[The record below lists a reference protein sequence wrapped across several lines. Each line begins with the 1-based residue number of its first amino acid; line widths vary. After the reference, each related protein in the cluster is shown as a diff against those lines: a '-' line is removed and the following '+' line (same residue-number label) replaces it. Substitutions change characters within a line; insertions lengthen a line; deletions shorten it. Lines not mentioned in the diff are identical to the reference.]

1 MRGWMIGVVV
11 MVVVGGLVSGCAST
25 QPILPQIEQIDRPAR
40 GAVADIELG
49 EAAVATGRRRSLPG
63 LALANE
69 LSWGDGVLRKR
80 FTLAPGRLA
89 ARQSDARHIYYFSE
103 RMTARD
109 PLLGTAPY
117 ASGGLCRAKDGT
129 GPVRGF
135 ITPGLCV
142 LTWNATPQVRDIRI
156 EEADEGARR
165 RELIY
170 HGRAEGRLRFLYRET
185 SGDGASQTQT
195 IDYDLGQSAVIG
207 FRGARLE
214 VLEAD
219 NTRLRYRL
227 LAPFDTED

>member
-1 MRGWMIGVVV
+1 MRAGLMIILAGT
-11 MVVVGGLVSGCAST
+11 LVCGCAST
-25 QPILPQIEQIDRPAR
+25 QTIPPHIEQIDRPAL
-40 GAVADIELG
+40 GAVVDIELG

-80 FTLAPGRLA
+80 FTVAPGRLA
-89 ARQSDARHIYYFSE
+89 ARQSDARHIYYFSD

-109 PLLGTAPY
+109 PLFGTAPY
-117 ASGGLCRAKDGT
+117 ASGGLCRAKDGS

-135 ITPGLCV
+135 ITPGQCV
-142 LTWNATPQVRDIRI
+142 LTWNATPQVRDVRV
-156 EEADEGARR
+156 EEADDGAQR

-170 HGRAEGRLRFLYRET
+170 HGRTEGKVRFLYRET
-185 SGDGASQTQT
+185 TGEGADQTQT
-195 IDYDLGQSAVIG
+195 IDYDLDDSAVIG

-227 LAPFDTED
+227 LAPFDADD

>member
-1 MRGWMIGVVV
+1 MRVWMIGV
-11 MVVVGGLVSGCAST
+11 MVGGLVSGCAST
-25 QPILPQIEQIDRPAR
+25 QTIPPQIEQIDQPAL
-40 GAVADIELG
+40 GAVTAIELG
-49 EAAVATGRRRSLPG
+49 EAAVATGRSRSLPG

-80 FTLAPGRLA
+80 FTVAPGRLA
-89 ARQSDARHIYYFSE
+89 ARQSDARHIYYFSD

-109 PLLGTAPY
+109 PLFGTAPY
-117 ASGGLCRAKDGT
+117 ASGGLCRAKDGS

-135 ITPGLCV
+135 ITPGQCV

-170 HGRAEGRLRFLYRET
+170 HGRADGKVRFLYRET
-185 SGDGASQTQT
+185 MGDSAPQTQSL
-195 IDYDLGQSAVIG
+195 DYDLAHSAVIG

-227 LAPFDTED
+227 LAAFDGDD

>member
-1 MRGWMIGVVV
+1 MRVWMIGV
-11 MVVVGGLVSGCAST
+11 MVGGLVSGCAST
-25 QPILPQIEQIDRPAR
+25 QTIPPQIEQIDQPAL
-40 GAVADIELG
+40 GAVTAIELG
-49 EAAVATGRRRSLPG
+49 EAAVATGRSRSLPG

-80 FTLAPGRLA
+80 FTVAPGRLA
-89 ARQSDARHIYYFSE
+89 ARQSDARHIYYFSD

-109 PLLGTAPY
+109 PLFGTAPY
-117 ASGGLCRAKDGT
+117 ASGGLCRAKDGS

-135 ITPGLCV
+135 ITPGQCV

-170 HGRAEGRLRFLYRET
+170 HGRADGKVRFLYRET
-185 SGDGASQTQT
+185 MGDSAPQTQSL
-195 IDYDLGQSAVIG
+195 DYDLAHSAVIG

-227 LAPFDTED
+227 LAPFDGDD

>member
-1 MRGWMIGVVV
+1 MREWIIGVMIG
-11 MVVVGGLVSGCAST
+11 GLASGCAST
-25 QPILPQIEQIDRPAR
+25 QTIPPQIEQIDRPAL
-40 GAVADIELG
+40 GAVVEIELG
-49 EAAVATGRRRSLPG
+49 EAAVESGRRRSLPG
-63 LALANE
+63 LALSNE
-69 LSWGDGVLRKR
+69 LTWGDGLLRKR
-80 FTLAPGRLA
+80 FTVAPGRLA
-89 ARQSDARHIYYFSE
+89 ARQSDARHTYYFSD

-117 ASGGLCRAKDGT
+117 ASGGLCRANDGS

-142 LTWNATPQVRDIRI
+142 LSWNATPQVRDIRI
-156 EEADEGARR
+156 DEADEGARR

-170 HGRAEGRLRFLYRET
+170 HGRADGKVRFLYRET
-185 SGDGASQTQT
+185 AGDDARQSQS
-195 IDYDLGQSAVIG
+195 IDYDLAQSAVIG

-227 LAPFDTED
+227 LAPFDADE

>member
-1 MRGWMIGVVV
+1 MRIGMVSVVV
-11 MVVVGGLVSGCAST
+11 AGLLSGCAST
-25 QPILPQIEQIDRPAR
+25 HLITPQIEPADRPAL
-40 GAVADIELG
+40 GAVAEIELG
-49 EAAVATGRRRSLPG
+49 EAAVATGQRRSLPG
-63 LALANE
+63 LSLANE

-80 FTLAPGRLA
+80 FTVAPGRLA
-89 ARQSDARHIYYFSE
+89 ARQSDARHIYYFSD

-109 PLLGTAPY
+109 PLFGTAPY
-117 ASGGLCRAKDGT
+117 ASGGLCRAKDGS

-135 ITPGLCV
+135 ITPGQCV
-142 LTWNATPQVRDIRI
+142 LTWNATPEIRDIRI

-185 SGDGASQTQT
+185 SGDGSSQTQAQT
-195 IDYDLGQSAVIG
+195 IDYDLSQSAVIG

-227 LAPFDTED
+227 LAPFDAED

>member
-1 MRGWMIGVVV
+1 MRVWMIGV
-11 MVVVGGLVSGCAST
+11 MVGGLVSGCAST
-25 QPILPQIEQIDRPAR
+25 QTIPPQIEQIDQPAL
-40 GAVADIELG
+40 GAVAAIEVG
-49 EAAVATGRRRSLPG
+49 EAAVATGRGRSLPG

-80 FTLAPGRLA
+80 FTVAPGRLA
-89 ARQSDARHIYYFSE
+89 ARQSDARHIYYFSD

-109 PLLGTAPY
+109 PLFGMAPY
-117 ASGGLCRAKDGT
+117 ASGGLCRAKDGS

-135 ITPGLCV
+135 ITPGQCV

-170 HGRAEGRLRFLYRET
+170 HGRADGKVRFLYRET
-185 SGDGASQTQT
+185 MGDSAPQTQSL
-195 IDYDLGQSAVIG
+195 DYDLAHSAVIG

-227 LAPFDTED
+227 LAPFDGDD

>member
-1 MRGWMIGVVV
+1 MRVWMIGV
-11 MVVVGGLVSGCAST
+11 MVGGLVSGCAST
-25 QPILPQIEQIDRPAR
+25 QTIPPQIEQIDQPAL
-40 GAVADIELG
+40 GAVAAIEVG
-49 EAAVATGRRRSLPG
+49 EAAVATGRSRSLPG

-80 FTLAPGRLA
+80 FTIAPGRLA
-89 ARQSDARHIYYFSE
+89 ARQSDARHIYYFSD

-109 PLLGTAPY
+109 PLFGTAPY
-117 ASGGLCRAKDGT
+117 ASGGLCRAKDGS

-135 ITPGLCV
+135 ITPGQCV

-170 HGRAEGRLRFLYRET
+170 HGRADGKVRFLYRET
-185 SGDGASQTQT
+185 MGDSAPQTQSL
-195 IDYDLGQSAVIG
+195 DYDLAHSAVIG

-227 LAPFDTED
+227 LAPFDGDD

>member
-1 MRGWMIGVVV
+1 MRIGMVSIVVA
-11 MVVVGGLVSGCAST
+11 GLLSGCAST
-25 QPILPQIEQIDRPAR
+25 HLITPQIVPEPADRPAL
-40 GAVADIELG
+40 GAVAEIELG
-49 EAAVATGRRRSLPG
+49 EAAVATGQRRSLPG
-63 LALANE
+63 LSLANE

-80 FTLAPGRLA
+80 FTVAPGRLA
-89 ARQSDARHIYYFSE
+89 ARQGDARHIYYFSD

-109 PLLGTAPY
+109 PLFGTAPY
-117 ASGGLCRAKDGT
+117 ASGGLCRAKDGS

-135 ITPGLCV
+135 ITPGQCV
-142 LTWNATPQVRDIRI
+142 LTWNATPEIRDIRI

-185 SGDGASQTQT
+185 SGDGASQAQTQT
-195 IDYDLGQSAVIG
+195 IDYDLSQSAVIG

-227 LAPFDTED
+227 LAPFDAED

>member
-1 MRGWMIGVVV
+1 MREWIIGVMIG
-11 MVVVGGLVSGCAST
+11 GLASGCAST
-25 QPILPQIEQIDRPAR
+25 QTIPPQIEQIDRPAL
-40 GAVADIELG
+40 GAVVEIELG
-49 EAAVATGRRRSLPG
+49 ETAVESGRRRSLPG
-63 LALANE
+63 LALSNE
-69 LSWGDGVLRKR
+69 LTWGDGVLRKR
-80 FTLAPGRLA
+80 FTVAPGRLA
-89 ARQSDARHIYYFSE
+89 ARQSDARHTYYFSD

-117 ASGGLCRAKDGT
+117 ASGGLCRANDGS

-142 LTWNATPQVRDIRI
+142 LSWNATPQVRDIRI
-156 EEADEGARR
+156 DEADEGARR

-170 HGRAEGRLRFLYRET
+170 HGRADGKVRFLYRET
-185 SGDGASQTQT
+185 AGDDARQSQS
-195 IDYDLGQSAVIG
+195 IDYDLNHSAVIG

-227 LAPFDTED
+227 LAPFDADE

>member
-1 MRGWMIGVVV
+1 MRVWMIGV
-11 MVVVGGLVSGCAST
+11 MVGGLVSGCAST
-25 QPILPQIEQIDRPAR
+25 QTIPSQIEQIDQPAL
-40 GAVADIELG
+40 GAVAAIEVG
-49 EAAVATGRRRSLPG
+49 EAAVATGRGRSLPG

-80 FTLAPGRLA
+80 FTVAPGRLA
-89 ARQSDARHIYYFSE
+89 ARQSDARHIYYFSD

-109 PLLGTAPY
+109 PLFGTAPY
-117 ASGGLCRAKDGT
+117 ASGGLCRAKDGS

-135 ITPGLCV
+135 ITPGQCV

-170 HGRAEGRLRFLYRET
+170 HGRADGKVRFLYRET
-185 SGDGASQTQT
+185 MGDSAPQTQSL
-195 IDYDLGQSAVIG
+195 DYDLAHSAVIG

-227 LAPFDTED
+227 LAPFDGDD

>member
-1 MRGWMIGVVV
+1 MRTRAIGV
-11 MVVVGGLVSGCAST
+11 MVVTMLAGCVST
-25 QPILPQIEQIDRPAR
+25 QTIAPQIEQTDRPAPNTI
-40 GAVADIELG
+40 ALVEVG
-49 EAAVATGRRRSLPG
+49 EAAVETGRRRSLPG
-63 LALANE
+63 LHLDNE
-69 LSWGDGVLRKR
+69 LTWGDGLLRKR
-80 FTLAPGRLA
+80 FTIAPGRLT
-89 ARQSDARHIYYFSE
+89 ARQSDKRHTYYFSD

-117 ASGGLCRAKDGT
+117 TSGGLCRANDGS

-135 ITPGLCV
+135 ITPGLCF

-156 EEADEGARR
+156 DEVDSGARR

-170 HGRAEGRLRFLYRET
+170 HGRADGKVRFLYRET
-185 SGDGASQTQT
+185 TDEGTNQTQT
-195 IDYDLGQSAVIG
+195 VEYDLGQGAVIG

-227 LAPFDTED
+227 LAPFDADD

>member
-1 MRGWMIGVVV
+1 MRVWMIGV
-11 MVVVGGLVSGCAST
+11 MVGGLVSGCAST
-25 QPILPQIEQIDRPAR
+25 QTIPPQIEQIDQPAL
-40 GAVADIELG
+40 GAVTAIELG
-49 EAAVATGRRRSLPG
+49 EAAVATGRSRSLPG

-80 FTLAPGRLA
+80 FTIAPGRLA
-89 ARQSDARHIYYFSE
+89 ARQSDARHIYYFSD

-109 PLLGTAPY
+109 PLFGTVPY
-117 ASGGLCRAKDGT
+117 ASGGLCRAKDGS

-135 ITPGLCV
+135 ITPGQCV

-156 EEADEGARR
+156 EEADEDARR

-170 HGRAEGRLRFLYRET
+170 HGRADGKVRFLYRET
-185 SGDGASQTQT
+185 MGDSAPQTQSL
-195 IDYDLGQSAVIG
+195 DYDLAHSAVIG

-227 LAPFDTED
+227 LAAFDGDD